1 MGRLLLIA
9 LASLTAL
16 VACPAFAEAPIRST
30 SDQPYQRSPELQEYL
45 DSLDAMEAAAEA
57 ANEEARIADE
67 ALRREK
73 AADIRAHDAQVDAWR
88 EAHPA
93 PEGTRDTLVHD
104 RYDDA
109 YNPES
114 TELIYINKYQIPT
127 HTVELGPDGQATG
140 PVTQTQQGKAWET
153 IGPKVS
159 PGEPPGL
166 LFGEDE
172 NGERTIREAE
182 IPGPD
187 GRHIIAKYEFNEDG
201 VPWRGETFDPDTGQ
215 RTGGFQDDRLKPKE
229 PTLGGA
235 LDVPP
240 TVRLITGVCEK
251 CRPLVN
257 RHNDLANEINTRI
270 VEMQSLSREHQH
282 AYPRAQGPI
291 RMRYDVL
298 KAQVDALMSQF
309 EAARA
314 EVLACDKTCRP
325 QAALPDGVARPPL
338 AEVALNVPPSFCSQ
352 TAKVEFLN
360 TVYNPAAAAALAN
373 SQAAQAYA
381 TRLNGLFTEYMRN
394 EGGPVWAAIQK
405 EMAEYK
411 PIAENAFAESNRINA
426 LYETIM
432 TVPVAGCPQLAENTE
447 VPATGQPL
455 TPVSDPKPEKPAKPD
470 CPPEDRRKPIKV
482 GPNSKVG
489 SGARLK
495 AKAASTA
502 LGIAGGLLGSAA
514 GLPSGGGG
522 GGGGGGPQ
530 TVVCKIK
537 DGEMTVFND
546 PASGVSL
553 KVGAKRA
560 GGTVVVFAD
569 IARSPDNGTFQT
581 GFLENPQGEAM
592 APADV
597 GICDLWGEWKL
608 TVSWTKSTYVDG
620 QLVKQE
626 SGGWAKAGRFVIPGV
641 LSSVDKPDGLWK
653 RLGFSNA
660 SHGARKIA
668 MQYKLPPGGG
678 SVDAI
683 IHVTRPGSDP
693 VTTVPFALRMVEGPN
708 GFTFTKAPDVPC
720 PPEVTQ
726 VRDGPAISP
735 PTTVSNPSPPTAPA
749 GSATNTPPPA
759 TTVRQRVPVENLHAL
774 EKEIDRERFID
785 TGILEQLE
793 TPRVCEDSELARSSW
808 SDLRES
814 WLRRMEGRRKALEVA
829 APTGP
834 LADGVRQAIEA
845 EKARLDAIIA
855 KAKALTRPPCAPT
868 GEQEPLPREAPDGMP
883 SILDSIEE
891 VPVIS

>member
-9 LASLTAL
+9 LASLMALTAS
-16 VACPAFAEAPIRST
+16 PAIAEAPVRST

-159 PGEPPGL
+159 PGQPPGL

-172 NGERTIREAE
+172 NGERTITEAE

-201 VPWRGETFDPDTGQ
+201 VPWRGETFDPETGQ

-229 PTLGGA
+229 PTLGGP

-298 KAQVDALMSQF
+298 KGQLDALTPQF
-309 EAARA
+309 EALRA
-314 EVLACDKTCRP
+314 EVLACDKTCREP
-325 QAALPDGVARPPL
+325 QAQLPDGVVRPAL
-338 AEVALNVPPSFCSQ
+338 ATVALDVPASFCSQ
-352 TAKVEFLN
+352 TARVEFLN
-360 TVYNPAAAAALAN
+360 AVYNPAAATALAN

-394 EGGPVWAAIQK
+394 EGGPIWAAIQK
-405 EMAEYK
+405 EMADYK
-411 PIAENAFAESNRINA
+411 PIAEGAFAESNRING

-432 TVPVAGCPQLAENTE
+432 AVPIADCPQLAENTE
-447 VPATGQPL
+447 VPSTGQPL
-455 TPVSDPKPEKPAKPD
+455 TPVRDTPSKPGKPD
-470 CPPEDRRKPIKV
+470 CPPEERRKPIKV

-514 GLPSGGGG
+514 GLPGGGG
-522 GGGGGGPQ
+522 GGGSGGPP

-546 PASGVSL
+546 PATGVSL

-581 GFLENPQGEAM
+581 AFLENPQGEAM

-620 QLVKQE
+620 QLVSQE
-626 SGGWAKAGRFVIPGV
+626 SGGWAKAGRFVIPGT
-641 LSSVDKPDGLWK
+641 LSTVDKPDGLWK

-668 MQYKLPPGGG
+668 MQYKLPTGGG
-678 SVDAI
+678 PVDLI
-683 IHVTRPGSDP
+683 VHVTRPGEDP
-693 VTTVPFALRMVEGPN
+693 VTTVPFALTMVEGPN
-708 GFTFTKAPDVPC
+708 GGFTFTKAPEKDC
-720 PPEVTQ
+720 PPTLVN
-726 VRDGPAISP
+726 
-735 PTTVSNPSPPTAPA
+735 VSNTPQTTTPPASNPPPVQITQ
-749 GSATNTPPPA
+749 PPA
-759 TTVRQRVPVENLHAL
+759 TGGTTTRTEQKVENLAAL
-774 EKEIDRERFID
+774 ENWIDEEKAD
-785 TGILEQLE
+785 DLEWRDELDVL
-793 TPRVCEDSELARSSW
+793 RRCEDLVAWGSW
-808 SDLRES
+808 NSKRDT
-814 WLRRMEGRRKALEVA
+814 WLRRLRERLEALNGVV
-829 APTGP
+829 PTGP
-834 LADGVRQAIEA
+834 LADGVREAVSAERTRTEVLIKEIEA
-845 EKARLDAIIA
+845 MKWDCPM
-855 KAKALTRPPCAPT
+855 PPPPPP
-868 GEQEPLPREAPDGMP
+868 QEPSVIDEIDH
-883 SILDSIEE
+883 